1 MIRTLAFIGFMLV
14 YSSSAFAQ
22 PEVIADFGGRATEF
36 PKKNQIKQKLLAN
49 RSLAEN
55 IIPPKASSHFPI
67 RSDLTVGV
75 VEPVKHSYQI
85 VTPMFIVGVDSLS
98 IEWLVTNKAHLKAI
112 GARGIVT
119 NVPSQE
125 AMDFIKAR
133 APELTLSA
141 VPIDDIANLYG
152 ISHYPVLIDREDIKQ

>member
-1 MIRTLAFIGFMLV
+1 MIRAMTFIAFMLV
-14 YSSSAFAQ
+14 YSSSVFAQ
-22 PEVIADFGGRATEF
+22 PEVIADFGGRVTDF

-49 RSLAEN
+49 RSLSEN
-55 IIPPKASSHFPI
+55 IVLPKASSHFPI

-75 VEPVKHSYQI
+75 VESVKHSYQVI
-85 VTPMFIVGVDSLS
+85 TPMFIVGVDSLS

-112 GARGIVT
+112 GAKGIVT

-133 APELTLSA
+133 APELTLNA
-141 VPIDDIANLYG
+141 LPIDDIASLYG
-152 ISHYPVLIDREDIKQ
+152 ISHYPVLIDKEDIKQ